1 MNNVFDRHPERRK
14 GMDPIFC
21 GQVRHL
27 YEVERLSMRQ
37 IAKKLGVSKKRVCRV
52 IRNEKI
58 PKPLPESILK
68 PYERLIDQWYQEY
81 PFLKASQVY
90 ERLKAYEFKGSYT
103 TVSVYTQKHRQK
115 KRQPYH
121 ELTFLPGE
129 AAQVD
134 WIEVRLPWG
143 TAYGFAMILAYS
155 RYLYLRFYPHQS
167 LEFFLEG
174 HIEGFREMAGVAHH
188 HWYDNIKTVVIERSP
203 EMKFNAQFL
212 DFARHFGFSI
222 HLCNPYR
229 ANEKGR
235 IERALRDL
243 RDYLRV
249 NTFQDLK
256 ELNRKVSLW
265 RIERNQKIHR
275 SVQKAPLEALK
286 EEKLK
291 ALPAIPYRP
300 YRVVLASI
308 SKTGL
313 VEFETNRYSVP
324 SSYAERTC
332 EIFAYPD
339 HLEIRIKGNRIAW
352 HRRRFGRKETI
363 EDPTHRETLLRMT
376 PQFKAKRIYE
386 LMDRMDPALH
396 HFLQEA
402 GQEGQNLFDIAYASF
417 KLLKHVSK
425 AMLLSAV
432 REANRIGTF
441 NIRYVQ
447 SLLQAPQP
455 QPPTPVFP
463 QESKL
468 LDIDYERRN
477 LKDYDDLL

>member
-1 MNNVFDRHPERRK
+1 MEAT
-14 GMDPIFC
+14 
-21 GQVRHL
+21 VRNQIKHL
-27 YEVERLSMRQ
+27 YEVEKLSIRQ
-37 IAKKLGVSKKRVCRV
+37 IAQKLRRARKTVARV
-52 IRNEKI
+52 IRNERVMRSY
-58 PKPLPESILK
+58 PDSILR
-68 PYERLIDQWYQEY
+68 PYDRLIDQWYQEY

-90 ERLKAYEFKGSYT
+90 ERLKSYGFQGGYT
-103 TVSVYTQKHRQK
+103 TVSVWTQKYRQK
-115 KRQPYH
+115 KRPAYH

-129 AAQVD
+129 EAQVD
-134 WIEVRLPWG
+134 WVEERLPWG

-155 RYLYLRFYPHQS
+155 RYLYVRFYPRQS

-174 HIEGFREMAGVAHH
+174 HLEAYREMGGVARRHR
-188 HWYDNIKTVVIERSP
+188 YDNIKTVVIERSP
-203 EMKFNAQFL
+203 ELKFNPQLL

-243 RDYLRV
+243 RDFLRV
-249 NTFQDLK
+249 HTFGDLK
-256 ELNRKVSLW
+256 ELNREASLW

-275 SVQKAPLEALK
+275 STQKTPIEALK

-300 YRVVLASI
+300 YRVVLASV
-308 SKTGL
+308 SKTGF

-324 SSYAERTC
+324 SSYAERSC

-339 HLEIRIKGNRIAW
+339 HLDVRAKGNRVAF
-352 HRRRFGRKETI
+352 HRRSFGRKEKI
-363 EDPTHRETLLRMT
+363 EDPSHREMLLRMT
-376 PQFKAKRIYE
+376 PQFKSQRIYQ
-386 LMDRMDPALH
+386 LMDQMDPALH
-396 HFLQEA
+396 HFLLEA
-402 GQEGQNLFDIAYASF
+402 GQEGQNPLDIAHEFF

-441 NIRYVQ
+441 KIRYVQ
-447 SLLQAPQP
+447 SLLQVPQP
-455 QPPTPVFP
+455 QPPNPVFP
-463 QESKL
+463 QESRL

-477 LKDYDDLL
+477 LKDYDELL